1 MTDKFFALFFVA
13 VFVLLFS
20 SSFFFF
26 FFMWREMDPNLK
38 PQTLVE
44 SFDYVCRLIPNSIL
58 VKSVFT

>member
-20 SSFFFF
+20 SSFF

>member
-1 MTDKFFALFFVA
+1 MTDKFLALFLVA

-20 SSFFFF
+20 SS

-44 SFDYVCRLIPNSIL
+44 SFDYVCRLIPISIL